1 MLSLISKRFTDFF
14 LKKQIIDEEK
24 YEISEYGFMIT
35 LSSLF
40 CILSILIISVICGM
54 IVEGITFLIV
64 FMAIRT
70 SCGGYH
76 CSTYLK
82 CWLFTNSIFLVYLA
96 IIYFTKDLNV
106 DIVSM
111 VLLALCSLIIVAF
124 APLINEN
131 NPKGEKEIAEK
142 KIKARIILSCYIVI
156 FGVFFVFFREL
167 NIHYFISLSITAV
180 TILMLITIIK
190 EGKRCLRS

>member
-24 YEISEYGFMIT
+24 YEIIEYGFMIT

>member
-24 YEISEYGFMIT
+24 YEIIEYGFMIT

-111 VLLALCSLIIVAF
+111 ILLALCSLIIVAF

-142 KIKARIILSCYIVI
+142 KKKERIILSCYIVI

>member
-24 YEISEYGFMIT
+24 YEIIEYGFMIT

-82 CWLFTNSIFLVYLA
+82 CWLFTNSIFLIYLA

-111 VLLALCSLIIVAF
+111 ILLALCSLIIAAF